1 MALDGLSYYE
11 TENRAWNKLK
21 YKRAVISSPNVNWCP
36 SLRSLD
42 HSIVLRADRTFR
54 AHNPTSWPQFFHPDL
69 PYLPCIPASNS
80 HPKSSIHLL
89 CHGLSKEQVVFMD
102 LWDDGLCT
110 CSLSEDLSHDLKFAM
125 DALVLY
131 VESFDSTTSHPHHR
145 LHWLMQLVQ
154 IAANRL
160 TVSLVLLPKL
170 HILPLAYFQDF
181 TLKPTATSSIILI
194 IYPGLHLPPA
204 QQWI

>member
-1 MALDGLSYYE
+1 
-11 TENRAWNKLK
+11 
-21 YKRAVISSPNVNWCP
+21 
-36 SLRSLD
+36 
-42 HSIVLRADRTFR
+42 
-54 AHNPTSWPQFFHPDL
+54 
-69 PYLPCIPASNS
+69 
-80 HPKSSIHLL
+80 
-89 CHGLSKEQVVFMD
+89 MD

-110 CSLSEDLSHDLKFAM
+110 CSLSEDLSHDLKFTM